1 MLLARALAVLLL
13 VAPAVAAAQAP
24 SSSLERA
31 PIQSYEVVA
40 SFPHDSG
47 AFTEGLF
54 VQDGVLY
61 ESSGLEGRSD
71 IRKVDLATGKVLQKR
86 DLDAKYFGEGII
98 AWKGKLIEL
107 TWRDQIGFI
116 YDLKTFEPKGSFA
129 YPGEGWALTH
139 DGKRIIMSDGTA
151 QLRFLDPDTLK
162 ETGRVTVTDGGGE
175 INNLNEIEWIDG
187 EVWAN
192 IWQTDWIARI
202 DPVTGKV
209 KAWVD
214 MTGLLSAVDRTGRED
229 VLNGIAYDAAT
240 KRVLVT
246 GKFWPKLYEIRVKP

>member
-1 MLLARALAVLLL
+1 MLVL
-13 VAPAVAAAQAP
+13 VPASAFAQ
-24 SSSLERA
+24 ERA

-40 SFPHDSG
+40 SFPHDTG

-54 VQDGVLY
+54 FQDGVLY
-61 ESSGLEGRSD
+61 ESTGLKGRSD
-71 IRKVDLATGKVLQKR
+71 IRKVDPVTGKVLQKR
-86 DLDAKYFGEGII
+86 DLDAKYFGEGIV
-98 AWKGKLIEL
+98 AWKGKLVEL
-107 TWRDQIGFI
+107 TWQDEIGFL
-116 YDLKTFEPKGSFA
+116 YDLKTFEPKGTFS

-175 INNLNEIEWIDG
+175 INNLNEIEWVEG

-192 IWQTDWIARI
+192 IWRTDWIARI

-209 KAWVD
+209 TGWID
-214 MTGLLSAVDRTGRED
+214 MTDLLPAADRTGGED
-229 VLNGIAYDAAT
+229 VLNGIAYDA
-240 KRVLVT
+240 KGRRVLVT